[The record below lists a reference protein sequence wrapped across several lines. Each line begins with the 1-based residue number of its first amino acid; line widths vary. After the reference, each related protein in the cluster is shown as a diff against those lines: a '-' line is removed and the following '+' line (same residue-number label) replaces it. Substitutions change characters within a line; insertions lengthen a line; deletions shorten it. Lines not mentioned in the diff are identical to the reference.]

1 MSKFKK
7 ILITS
12 LFLLV
17 AIPLF
22 VFGYAYFKL
31 NSIHEETDYQ
41 SKIEEVKGITNILLT
56 GTDARPGE
64 TSCRTDSMIILTIDK
79 TNKSIKHTSLARDT
93 NVQ

>member
-31 NSIHEETDYQ
+31 NSIHEETNYQ
-41 SKIEEVKGITNILLT
+41 SKIEEVEGIDMLFKDKEEEKVILK
-56 GTDARPGE
+56 E
-64 TSCRTDSMIILTIDK
+64 ENKKKIIS
-79 TNKSIKHTSLARDT
+79 SIEDLF
-93 NVQ
+93 NM